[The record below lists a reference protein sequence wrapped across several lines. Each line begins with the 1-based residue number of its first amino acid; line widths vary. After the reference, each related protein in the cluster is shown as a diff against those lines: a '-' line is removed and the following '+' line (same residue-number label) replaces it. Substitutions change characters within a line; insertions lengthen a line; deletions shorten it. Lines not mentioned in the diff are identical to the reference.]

1 MNITVAKTAGFC
13 FGVDRAVKMVESLL
27 AEGKK
32 VCTLGPLIHN
42 PGFIAALQKRGV
54 VIASS
59 PEEIPSACTLVIRTH
74 GVSRDVRVKIDTIGC
89 EIVDATCPFVKKIQ
103 QIADRE
109 TAGGAIALIAGDPLH
124 PEVVGIRS
132 YCHGLSYV
140 CSNFEEFRQ
149 VFDKLQSNPG
159 KNIILVS
166 QTTFSVSE
174 YEKYINYV
182 KLHCTNV
189 QIFATICNATSNRQ
203 SEALALS
210 LEKDAM
216 IIVGGRNSSNTR
228 KLYEVCRANC
238 PSYLVESAAELKPE
252 WFVGCRH
259 VGITA
264 GASTPDSIIK
274 EVRITMSEN
283 TVGVSA
289 ENLENETEKTAPETE
304 QTAEPVAEAAP
315 AAEVKS
321 TDEMAFADALEESL
335 KSMNSD
341 QKVVGTVMSIQ
352 PNEIQVDIGRK
363 QTGYIPIEEYS
374 SDPTA
379 DPAKEL
385 KVGDEIHA
393 IIMKTNDAEGTVM
406 LSKRRYDASKY
417 WDTVVAAYE
426 SKEIL
431 EGKVTEVLQKGVIVH
446 YNGIRVFI
454 PASQSSVPRSGNLE
468 TLKDQVV
475 SFRIIDIDSRRRRA
489 VGSIK
494 SVADER
500 RAALAEQFWADA
512 FVGKKLTGT
521 VKNLTTFAAFVDL
534 GGAEGMIHRSEL
546 SWRRIKHPSD
556 VVNVG
561 DTVEVTIKSLDPEK
575 KKVSLSYRKIE
586 DNPWE
591 ILKRDYPVDSV
602 VDVKIVGLT
611 DFGAFAQIF
620 PGMDGLI
627 HISQIADRR
636 IAKPSDVLSV
646 DDTVKVKITG
656 IDFDKKRISLSIRAL
671 LDEEKKEEKDE
682 EVTPVEEDSKPVPI
696 EEYAAAAAAE
706 ETAEDAE

>member
-1 MNITVAKTAGFC
+1 MHITVAKTAGFC
-13 FGVDRAVKMVESLL
+13 FGVDRAVKMVEALL
-27 AEGKK
+27 DAGKK

-42 PGFIAALQKRGV
+42 PIFIDQLKQRGV
-54 VIASS
+54 VIAEDVSQV
-59 PEEIPSACTLVIRTH
+59 PPDCTLVIRTH
-74 GVSRDVRVKIDTIGC
+74 GIAKEVRFSLSQIGC
-89 EIVDATCPFVKKIQ
+89 EILDATCPFVQKIQ
-103 QIADRE
+103 QIADEKTRDGE
-109 TAGGAIALIAGDPLH
+109 VALIAGNEQH
-124 PEVVGIRS
+124 PEVIATRS

-140 CSNFEEFRQ
+140 CANFEELRQ
-149 VFDKLQSNPG
+149 LLEDMPAFSEK
-159 KNIILVS
+159 KAIMFS
-166 QTTFSVSE
+166 QTTFSVEE

-182 KLHCTNV
+182 KKHYTNV
-189 QIFATICNATSNRQ
+189 KIYATICSATSKRQ
-203 SEALALS
+203 SEAAALS
-210 LEKDAM
+210 LENDAM
-216 IIVGGRNSSNTR
+216 LIVGGRNSSNTR
-228 KLYEVCRANC
+228 KLYDVCRSNC
-238 PSYLVESAAELKPE
+238 PSYLVESAAEIDQNL
-252 WFVGCRH
+252 FAGCRN

-274 EVRITMSEN
+274 EVRIAMSEN
-283 TVGVSA
+283 NVEVPK
-289 ENLENETEKTAPETE
+289 ENVE
-304 QTAEPVAEAAP
+304 
-315 AAEVKS
+315 
-321 TDEMAFADALEESL
+321 EMSFADALEESL
-335 KSMNSD
+335 KKSMNTD
-341 QKVVGTVMSIQ
+341 QKVTGTVMSIQ

-363 QTGYIPIEEYS
+363 QTGYIPLDEYS

-393 IIMKTNDAEGTVM
+393 IIMKTNDAEGTIM

-417 WDTVVAAYE
+417 WDTIMQAYE
-426 SKEIL
+426 SKEVL
-431 EGKVTEVLQKGVIVH
+431 EGKVTEILPKGVIVH
-446 YNGIRVFI
+446 LNGVRVFI
-454 PASQSSVPRSGNLE
+454 PASQSSVPRSGSLE
-468 TLKDQVV
+468 VLKDKTV
-475 SFRIIDIDSRRRRA
+475 SFRIIDVDQRRRRA

-494 SVADER
+494 SVEDER

-575 KKVSLSYRKIE
+575 KKISLSYRKLE

-591 ILKRDYPVDSV
+591 ILKRDYPVGSV

-611 DFGAFAQIF
+611 SFGAFAQIF

-636 IAKPSDVLSV
+636 IAQPSDVLSLDEV
-646 DDTVKVKITG
+646 VKAKIID

-671 LDEEKKEEKDE
+671 LEPQTEEKTEEE
-682 EVTPVEEDSKPVPI
+682 PAPVAEDSTPVPI
-696 EEYAAAAAAE
+696 EEYAANAAAE
-706 ETAEDAE
+706 EQAEDAE

>member
-1 MNITVAKTAGFC
+1 MKLTVAKTAGFC
-13 FGVDRAVKMVESLL
+13 FGVDRAVKMVEALL
-27 AEGKK
+27 SQDKK
-32 VCTLGPLIHN
+32 VCTMGPLIHN
-42 PGFIAALQKRGV
+42 PTFIADLQKRGV
-54 VIASS
+54 LIVSE
-59 PEEIPSACTLVIRTH
+59 PEEVPPDSTLVIRTH
-74 GVSRDVRVKIDTIGC
+74 GVAKDVREKIDALGC
-89 EIVDATCPFVKKIQ
+89 DVVDATCPFVRKIQ
-103 QIADRE
+103 QIVDTKTANGE
-109 TAGGAIALIAGDPLH
+109 TALIAGDPAH
-124 PEVVGIRS
+124 PEVIGIRS

-140 CSNFEEFRQ
+140 CLNFEDFRQ
-149 VFDKLQSNPG
+149 VIDNLPAICEKD
-159 KNIILVS
+159 IILVS

-182 KLHCTNV
+182 KLHCTKV
-189 QIFATICNATSNRQ
+189 EIFATICNATSNRQ
-203 SEALALS
+203 SEARALS
-210 LEKDAM
+210 LENDAM

-238 PSYLVESAAELKPE
+238 PSYLVESAAELEPQ
-252 WFVGCRH
+252 WFTGCRN

-289 ENLENETEKTAPETE
+289 ENLEKEAE
-304 QTAEPVAEAAP
+304 QTAP
-315 AAEVKS
+315 AAEETGK
-321 TDEMAFADALEESL
+321 TAEEMAFADALEESL

-374 SDPTA
+374 SDPNA
-379 DPAKEL
+379 DPTKEL

-417 WDTVVAAYE
+417 WDTVASAYE
-426 SKEIL
+426 TKEIL
-431 EGKVTEVLQKGVIVH
+431 EGKVTEILQKGVIVH

-475 SFRIIDIDSRRRRA
+475 SFRIIDIDQRRRRA

-494 SVADER
+494 SVTDER

-512 FVGKKLTGT
+512 YVGKKLTGT

-591 ILKRDYPVDSV
+591 ILKRDYPVGSI

-636 IAKPSDVLSV
+636 IAKPSDVLSI
-646 DDTVKVKITG
+646 DDIVKVKITG

-671 LDEEKKEEKDE
+671 LEPQKEETQE
-682 EVTPVEEDSKPVPI
+682 ASAPVEEDSKPVPI
-696 EEYAAAAAAE
+696 EEYAAAAADE
-706 ETAEDAE
+706 EVAQDEE